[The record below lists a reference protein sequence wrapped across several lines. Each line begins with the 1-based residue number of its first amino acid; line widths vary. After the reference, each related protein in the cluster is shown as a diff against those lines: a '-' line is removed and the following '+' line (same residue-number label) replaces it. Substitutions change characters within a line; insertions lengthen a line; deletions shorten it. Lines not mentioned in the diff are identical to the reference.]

1 MGISFNN
8 KFNSFFYFFK
18 RLKIFIT
25 LNFNFFKG
33 LEKTKDLLIVLNPT
47 LVYQLSIL
55 RQMSE

>member
-1 MGISFNN
+1 MRLKKMGISFNN

-47 LVYQLSIL
+47 LVDQ
-55 RQMSE
+55 